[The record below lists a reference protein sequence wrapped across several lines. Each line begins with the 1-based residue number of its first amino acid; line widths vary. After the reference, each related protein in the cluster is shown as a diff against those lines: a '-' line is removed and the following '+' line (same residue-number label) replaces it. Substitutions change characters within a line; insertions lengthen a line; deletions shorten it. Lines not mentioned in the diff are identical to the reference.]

1 MPSWKKKKNE
11 TGVTDSVLTTGPDL
25 CVHNVSQLVHT
36 AQSAAAQVGS
46 GRCPPANVPFLFCP
60 SLPLLQLYRAFVKFI
75 HRITVHLSPAW
86 VRLQN
91 GGRAEWPCR
100 VLKAK
105 MAVQRLAQCTALAVR
120 RDDQD
125 DEDDDVDDEHHLI
138 SGREK
143 QRKGWS
149 NEMNIERK

>member
-1 MPSWKKKKNE
+1 
-11 TGVTDSVLTTGPDL
+11 
-25 CVHNVSQLVHT
+25 
-36 AQSAAAQVGS
+36 
-46 GRCPPANVPFLFCP
+46 
-60 SLPLLQLYRAFVKFI
+60 
-75 HRITVHLSPAW
+75 
-86 VRLQN
+86 
-91 GGRAEWPCR
+91 
-100 VLKAK
+100 